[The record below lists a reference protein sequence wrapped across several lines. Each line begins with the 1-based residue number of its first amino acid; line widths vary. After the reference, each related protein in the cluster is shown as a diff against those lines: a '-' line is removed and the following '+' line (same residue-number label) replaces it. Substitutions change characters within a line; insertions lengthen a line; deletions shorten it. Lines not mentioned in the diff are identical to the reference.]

1 MSDEQDNPVSCP
13 VPSEPDLSNLTLV
26 ELEPD
31 ERVADYRAAMR
42 LANTEAEKR
51 IGEYML
57 LSWYDRDRDFES
69 PQHASE
75 CHQDSAVPGYVDYG
89 IHHGAT
95 LKVDI
100 GQGRFVFFYLPVDL
114 A

>member
-51 IGEYML
+51 IG
-57 LSWYDRDRDFES
+57 
-69 PQHASE
+69 
-75 CHQDSAVPGYVDYG
+75 

-95 LKVDI
+95 LKGDI